1 VPKKIL
7 LWTVVIFAVFYLIT
21 QPESAASAVRTAVA
35 WVGDAFASIA
45 TFLSS
50 LFA

>member
-1 VPKKIL
+1 MPKKIL
-7 LWTVVIFAVFYLIT
+7 LWTVVIFVVFYVVT
-21 QPESAASAVRTAVA
+21 QPADAASAVRTAA
-35 WVGDAFASIA
+35 GWVGTAFSSFI